1 MNTNKNLLVESM
13 QKMDISLM
21 ANIANGS
28 HHELIFAFGVF
39 LFCFFKALFTCF
51 KNKE

>member
-1 MNTNKNLLVESM
+1 MNTIYKKNLLVESM

-28 HHELIFAFGVF
+28 NLELIFAFGAF
-39 LFCFFKALFTCF
+39 LFF
-51 KNKE
+51 